1 MRSIVYHQFRKEL
14 HIIKTLVLYIIKPT
28 EIHTSCDEIQ
38 HGFAVLMIYT
48 TASWWYTKP
57 VGLDKKTLVQE
68 NECFFWSFWP
78 ESNRWPHPYQGCALP
93 TEPQKHPQRHLLYQT
108 VSQMSRGKFQDIK
121 KEKNISKKI
130 IIFCSET
137 QKNPTEL
144 TARVLFFCGERQIG
158 AIFGFLL

>member
-1 MRSIVYHQFRKEL
+1 
-14 HIIKTLVLYIIKPT
+14 
-28 EIHTSCDEIQ
+28 
-38 HGFAVLMIYT
+38 
-48 TASWWYTKP
+48 
-57 VGLDKKTLVQE
+57 
-68 NECFFWSFWP
+68 
-78 ESNRWPHPYQGCALP
+78 
-93 TEPQKHPQRHLLYQT
+93 
-108 VSQMSRGKFQDIK
+108 MSRGNFQDIK